1 MCILLDTHARRGFQ
15 SCQGR
20 PCPAGRARVGSAT
33 VSMRTQVLEATPEAL
48 THAAE
53 VIRAGGLV
61 AFPTETVYGVGA
73 DALSAAAVARIFEA
87 KERPRGNPLI
97 VHVADATAL
106 DAAAVPLI
114 TTGGLD
120 TVAVRVPAH
129 PVAQGLIRAAG
140 RPLAAPSANRSG
152 RPSPTRAPHVLEDLG
167 GRIELILDGGS
178 TSVGLESTVLDM
190 TTEPPTLLRPGGVT
204 LEQLEA
210 HLGRVRLA
218 TGDDEAAGRSPGLR
232 FRHYAPRAKVV
243 LIEAGAGEE
252 AVASWL
258 DGGKSVALM
267 AQRSVGLDRP
277 GLRVRLMPVD
287 LEAYARELFEALR
300 DLDATGVDAIFVE
313 GIAEVGLGQ
322 AIMDRLRR
330 AAS

>member
-1 MCILLDTHARRGFQ
+1 
-15 SCQGR
+15 
-20 PCPAGRARVGSAT
+20 
-33 VSMRTQVLEATPEAL
+33 MRTQVLEATPEAL
-48 THAAE
+48 TRAAE

-61 AFPTETVYGVGA
+61 AFPTETVYGLGA
-73 DALSAAAVARIFEA
+73 DALSAVAVARIFEA

-106 DAAAVPLI
+106 DEVAVRVTDRAREVVASFWPGPLTLVLDRAAAVPLI

-120 TVAVRVPAH
+120 TVAVRAPAH
-129 PVAQGLIRAAG
+129 PVAQALIRSAG

-210 HLGRVRLA
+210 HLGRVRVA
-218 TGDDEAAGRSPGLR
+218 SGDDVAAGRSPGLR
-232 FRHYAPRAKVV
+232 FRHYAPRARVILV
-243 LIEAGAGEE
+243 DAGAGEE
-252 AVASWL
+252 AVLSWL

-267 AQRSVGLDRP
+267 VQRSVRLDRP
-277 GLRVRLMPVD
+277 GLRVRSMPVD

-313 GIAEVGLGQ
+313 GIAEVGLGR

>member
-1 MCILLDTHARRGFQ
+1 
-15 SCQGR
+15 
-20 PCPAGRARVGSAT
+20 
-33 VSMRTQVLEATPEAL
+33 MRTQVLEATPEAL
-48 THAAE
+48 TLAAE

-61 AFPTETVYGVGA
+61 AFPTETVYGLGA
-73 DALSAAAVARIFEA
+73 DALSEAAVARIFEA

-106 DAAAVPLI
+106 DEVAVRVTDRAREVVASFWPGPLTLVLDRAAAVPLI

-178 TSVGLESTVLDM
+178 ASVGLESTVLDM
-190 TTEPPTLLRPGGVT
+190 TTEPPTVLRPGGVT

-313 GIAEVGLGQ
+313 GIAEVGLGR

>member
-1 MCILLDTHARRGFQ
+1 
-15 SCQGR
+15 
-20 PCPAGRARVGSAT
+20 
-33 VSMRTQVLEATPEAL
+33 MRTQVLEATPEAL

-61 AFPTETVYGVGA
+61 AFPTERVYGVGA

-106 DAAAVPLI
+106 DEVAVRVTDRAREVVASFWPGPLTLVLDRAAAVPLI

-313 GIAEVGLGQ
+313 GIAEVGLGR

>member
-1 MCILLDTHARRGFQ
+1 
-15 SCQGR
+15 
-20 PCPAGRARVGSAT
+20 
-33 VSMRTQVLEATPEAL
+33 MRTQVLEATPEAL

-61 AFPTETVYGVGA
+61 AFPTETVYGLGA

-106 DAAAVPLI
+106 DEVAVRVTDRAREVVASFWPGPLTLVLDRAAAVPLI

-313 GIAEVGLGQ
+313 GIAEVGLGR

>member
-1 MCILLDTHARRGFQ
+1 
-15 SCQGR
+15 
-20 PCPAGRARVGSAT
+20 
-33 VSMRTQVLEATPEAL
+33 MRTQVLEATPEAL

-106 DAAAVPLI
+106 DEVAVRVTDRARGVVASFWPGPLTLVLDRAAAVPLI

-313 GIAEVGLGQ
+313 GIAEVGLGR

>member
-1 MCILLDTHARRGFQ
+1 MHTKVQ
-15 SCQGR
+15 
-20 PCPAGRARVGSAT
+20 
-33 VSMRTQVLEATPEAL
+33 EATPEAV
-48 THAAE
+48 TRAAE

-61 AFPTETVYGVGA
+61 AFPTETVYGLGA
-73 DALSAAAVARIFEA
+73 DALSPTAVARIFQA

-97 VHVADATAL
+97 VHVTDVTAL
-106 DAAAVPLI
+106 DEVAVRAPDRAREVLARFWPGPLTLVLERAPAVPLI

-120 TVAVRVPAH
+120 TVAVRAPAH
-129 PVAQGLIRAAG
+129 PVAQALIRAAG

-152 RPSPTRAPHVLEDLG
+152 RPSPTRAQHVLEDLG
-167 GRIELILDGGS
+167 GRIELILDGGA
-178 TSVGLESTVLDM
+178 TPVGLESTVLDM

-218 TGDDEAAGRSPGLR
+218 TSDDEAAGRSPGLR

-243 LIEAGAGEE
+243 LIEAGTGEE
-252 AVASWL
+252 AVVSWL

-267 AQRSVGLDRP
+267 VQRPVGFERA
-277 GLRVRLMPVD
+277 GLRVRPMPVD
-287 LEAYARELFEALR
+287 LKAYAHELFDVLR
-300 DLDATGVDAIFVE
+300 ELDATGVDAIFVE
-313 GIAEVGLGQ
+313 GIAEVGLGR